1 MQIIQVV
8 GVGLIGAVLA
18 VLLKRDKPEMQ
29 LLVVVATGAI
39 ILVLVLSAMTQ
50 VIASFADLVA
60 LSGLHSDLFA
70 GVLKIVGVGYLV
82 EYAASMC
89 TDMGQSSIAGK
100 VQLAGKITIF
110 LMGLPIVKALV
121 QTIAQLLQV

>member
-1 MQIIQVV
+1 MQVLQVV
-8 GVGLIGAVLA
+8 GVGLIGAVLS

-29 LLVVVATGAI
+29 LLVVMATGAI

-89 TDMGQSSIAGK
+89 TDMGQNSIANK
-100 VQLAGKITIF
+100 LQLAGKITIF

-121 QTIAQLLQV
+121 QTVAQLLQV